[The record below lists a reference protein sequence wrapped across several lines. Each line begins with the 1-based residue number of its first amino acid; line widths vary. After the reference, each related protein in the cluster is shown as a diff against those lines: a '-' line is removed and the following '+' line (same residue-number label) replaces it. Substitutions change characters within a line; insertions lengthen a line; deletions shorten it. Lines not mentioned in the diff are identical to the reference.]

1 MGQITGTSVSRVCFT
16 NIIVLIVQTK
26 IKKLVLIKHKIQL
39 ENVTIANALQL
50 DVTRRRASPYLL

>member
-1 MGQITGTSVSRVCFT
+1 
-16 NIIVLIVQTK
+16 VLIVQTK